1 MAPPRHN
8 DLAAVGSGRG
18 SRFSMTD
25 ERRLLCVSRRLA
37 RFVRGMCSSAL
48 SGSAFVAA
56 EQALELADNAA
67 RDGVLA
73 FLKRF

>member
-1 MAPPRHN
+1 
-8 DLAAVGSGRG
+8 
-18 SRFSMTD
+18 MTD
-25 ERRLLCVSRRLA
+25 ERPLLCVSRRLA

-56 EQALELADNAA
+56 EQALELADDAA
-67 RDGVLA
+67 GDGVLA